1 LADAAGHELA
11 APITVG
17 ELPDRGRV
25 FCHGFIESVTYAPAT
40 KVATF
45 VAIVV
50 DRDAPP
56 PAGRGAGED
65 AKDRSGGGAAGAVR
79 PGGAQAGTRGQRTSG
94 AQDRLRVVWLGRR
107 RIPGVDAGTE
117 LRLEG
122 MVTVREGLPTM
133 FNPRYE
139 ILSRQEEQ

>member
-1 LADAAGHELA
+1 VL
-11 APITVG
+11 
-17 ELPDRGRV
+17 
-25 FCHGFIESVTYAPAT
+25 CHGFIESVTYVPASQ
-40 KVATF
+40 VASF
-45 VAIVV
+45 IAIVV
-50 DRDAPP
+50 DPDAPP
-56 PAGRGAGED
+56 PEAR
-65 AKDRSGGGAAGAVR
+65 AAGAGIQ
-79 PGGAQAGTRGQRTSG
+79 GGSGSGTAVAVSSSG
-94 AQDRLRVVWLGRR
+94 AHAGAPRRHASGTKDRLRVVWLGRR